1 MSQIN
6 VDKVAAR
13 TGGAPTFPSGL
24 NLVGVTTGL
33 SVSGIATFADSTT
46 STSTSTGALIVTGG
60 VGVGKSVY
68 IGEDLIVAGN
78 VTGLGTVTWEDVTNQ
93 DVLGLST
100 FRAGLEVGPVAGIA
114 ATYYKDGSIRSTGI
128 VTATQFEA
136 TDGNVILTR
145 GTSNEGFYINYGGNT
160 HLSISWSSSA
170 SSNYFSGDSSG
181 TYPLIVDKFSY
192 MNLKAKSGA
201 VNLYHS
207 ENNKLSTTPG
217 GVSITGGIN
226 ASGICTFA
234 GGAYFNGGAVLKEKV
249 NIVANKLSAAPIINL
264 DDGMTHY
271 FTTTETTTSLPNIR
285 SSVGINTALSTGDTI
300 SVTII
305 TTAAAAGYSATWAID
320 DVSTGITT
328 SWVGGSAPTAG
339 GASGLDTYALTIIKT
354 GASAYTIINNV
365 VNSA

>member
-33 SVSGIATFADSTT
+33 SVSGVATVSGSLKATDSTT

-100 FRAGLEVGPVAGIA
+100 FRAGLHVGPVGGIGVTVVGSDALLAGV
-114 ATYYKDGSIRSTGI
+114 
-128 VTATQFEA
+128 VTATTFIGA
-136 TDGNVILTR
+136 VTGNV
-145 GTSNEGFYINYGGNT
+145 
-160 HLSISWSSSA
+160 
-170 SSNYFSGDSSG
+170 
-181 TYPLIVDKFSY
+181 
-192 MNLKAKSGA
+192 
-201 VNLYHS
+201 
-207 ENNKLSTTPG
+207 
-217 GVSITGGIN
+217 TGN
-226 ASGICTFA
+226 ASGSSGSCTGNSVTATNASGLTGTPNILVGMSSATGISTFA
-234 GGAYFNGGAVLKEKV
+234 GGVYFNGGGALKEKV
-249 NIVANKLSAAPIINL
+249 NIVANKLSAVPIINL
-264 DDGMTHY
+264 DNGMTHY

-339 GASGLDTYALTIIKT
+339 GSSGLDTYALTIIKT
-354 GASAYTIINNV
+354 GASANTIINNV

>member
-60 VGVGKSVY
+60 VGIGKSVY

-128 VTATQFEA
+128 VTATRFEA
-136 TDGNVILTR
+136 TDGSVIVNR
-145 GTSNEGFYINYGGNT
+145 GTSNEGFYMTYGGST
-160 HLSISWSSSA
+160 SLSISWSSSA
-170 SSNYFSGDSSG
+170 SANHFSGDG
-181 TYPLIVDKFSY
+181 TYPLIIDEFGY
-192 MNLKAKSGA
+192 IDLEAKTGA

-207 ENNKLSTTPG
+207 ANNKLSITPG
-217 GVSITGGIN
+217 GVSITGGLTAN
-226 ASGICTFA
+226 GICTFT

-271 FTTTETTTSLPNIR
+271 FTTTETTTALPNIR
-285 SSVGINTALSTGDTI
+285 SSVGLNTALSTGDTI

-305 TTAAAAGYSATWAID
+305 TTAAAAGYAVTWAID

-339 GASGLDTYALTIIKT
+339 GSSGLDTYALTIIKT